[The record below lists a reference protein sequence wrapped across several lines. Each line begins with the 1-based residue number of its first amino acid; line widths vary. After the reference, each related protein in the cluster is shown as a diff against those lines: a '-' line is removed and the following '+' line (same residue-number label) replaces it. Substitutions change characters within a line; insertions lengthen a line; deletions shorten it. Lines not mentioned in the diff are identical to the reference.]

1 MKVKEV
7 MTKKVI
13 TINKKATLKEAARI
27 LSKNKISGAPVVDE
41 QGNLV
46 GIVSEKDLYK
56 ALYPS
61 HAEFYES
68 PGLWIDLERLEERT
82 KEAADKIIEDFMTK
96 EVITVNQDTSVM
108 QVGSMMLVRGVHR
121 VIVTGQDAKILG
133 IVTRRDIFHN
143 ILKKQLGI

>member
-7 MTKKVI
+7 MAKKVI
-13 TINKKATLKEAARI
+13 TINKNATLREAAKI
-27 LSKNKISGAPVVDE
+27 LIKNKISGAPVVDDKG
-41 QGNLV
+41 QLV

-56 ALYPS
+56 ALYPT

-68 PGLWIDLERLEERT
+68 PGLWIDLDRLEEKTR
-82 KEAADKIIEDFMTK
+82 EASDKIIEDFMSK
-96 EVITVNQDTSVM
+96 EVLTVNQDTSIM

-121 VIVTGQDAKILG
+121 LVVTGQNNEILG

-143 ILKKQLGI
+143 IFKKQLGV